1 MNKRQEKK
9 KFKKQYGVNPE
20 QAREVI
26 EKELPK
32 LIEAI
37 TPILQEG
44 IREMCTQAAA
54 AMDTIK
60 GVICEWAEKA
70 SEIAVLYAN
79 EVEVEDL
86 IYRSAPL
93 PREADTEHLVLKRV
107 GFDKENNPWR
117 FWYDPAN
124 DAWFGEIVKVR

>member
-1 MNKRQEKK
+1 
-9 KFKKQYGVNPE
+9 
-20 QAREVI
+20 
-26 EKELPK
+26 
-32 LIEAI
+32 
-37 TPILQEG
+37 
-44 IREMCTQAAA
+44 
-54 AMDTIK
+54 MDTIK

-86 IYRSAPL
+86 IYRSAPR

-124 DAWFGEIVKVR
+124 GAWFGEIVKVR